1 MWRAA
6 HLLENAT
13 NQAASEVQTAFDDFL
28 SDMTDHVADQGTLTP
43 AIRRFLK
50 VTASYA
56 PDLFHCYDIPG
67 LPRTNTGTRLRVLE
81 HTFGTARHHERRRVP
96 ACGCGR
102 KTGDSGLVLRGQVRL
117 LANVVAQCQVM
128 DAADLTPTDL
138 AAWQTLRLELDFRAG
153 ARQAQHRFRHD
164 PAAYLATL
172 ETQLLQ
178 SSLPP

>member
-6 HLLENAT
+6 RLLENAA
-13 NQAASEVQTAFDDFL
+13 NQAASEVRTAFDDL
-28 SDMTDHVADQGTLTP
+28 LGDMTDHVADQGNLAS
-43 AIRRFLK
+43 AIRHFLN

-56 PDLFHCYDIPG
+56 PDLFHCYDVPG
-67 LPRTNTGTRLRVLE
+67 LPRTNNDLE
-81 HTFGTARHHERRRVP
+81 HTFGTARHHERR
-96 ACGCGR
+96 ATGR

-117 LANVVAQCQVM
+117 LASVVGQCQGM

-138 AAWQTLRLELDFRAG
+138 TAWQAIRQELDFRAES
-153 ARQAQHRFRHD
+153 RRAQHRFRHD